1 MMRNAFSDLSVEET
15 QLMILETLVAV
26 LDKLPRTDSADRVTV
41 AIETGSVG
49 IATNQTLATITTV
62 NTVAS
67 CTGVAGF
74 GAVAAPR
81 PADAVPMHVANAGAM
96 HLYNNIIV
104 G

>member
-1 MMRNAFSDLSVEET
+1 MMRNAFADLSVEET

-49 IATNQTLATITTV
+49 IATNQTLATVT
-62 NTVAS
+62 TVAS

-74 GAVAAPR
+74 GAAGATR
-81 PADAVPMHVANAGAM
+81 PADAIPMHVSNVGAM